1 MNTSTKKHKICWEAS
16 ITNALAF
23 EPVGKR
29 GRQGKA
35 AAAYGAETAAS
46 ERGRQGKAAAAYGTE
61 TVRPAG
67 RPAFGVGAGTGKPAA
82 GVWEPRVGS
91 GEGARREPASG
102 GLEEPRSPDGRR
114 LEPRPRSPKWGCAAR
129 GVSW

>member
-16 ITNALAF
+16 ITSALAF
-23 EPVGKR
+23 EPAGKT
-29 GRQGKA
+29 

-46 ERGRQGKAAAAYGTE
+46 ERGRQGK

-129 GVSW
+129 GVSWYGG